1 MRRSRHLGR
10 RENPSS
16 QADKAYLSTGIYF
29 QVNTALSNPCS
40 SPVTWGGTTL
50 EMQAQVMSACVIYI
64 LQGKRSGLGSSE
76 KLASGSIRDGIS
88 RPVYVI

>member
-1 MRRSRHLGR
+1 
-10 RENPSS
+10 
-16 QADKAYLSTGIYF
+16 
-29 QVNTALSNPCS
+29 
-40 SPVTWGGTTL
+40 
-50 EMQAQVMSACVIYI
+50 MSACVIYI